1 MAIRAKDIYEG
12 RKKSRFHLGVI
23 ITVLVVLITA
33 AVLFFYGVRQYAVY
47 DESGN
52 ATIVWPW
59 AKDEAAPDASVSPS
73 QSASPSPSESPVQSP
88 SAT

>member
-23 ITVLVVLITA
+23 ITVLLALIVA
-33 AVLFFYGVRQYAVY
+33 AVLLFYGVRQYAVY
-47 DESGN
+47 DDSGN

-59 AKDEAAPDASVSPS
+59 AKDEAAPDTSASPS
-73 QSASPSPSESPVQSP
+73 QSAQPSPSISPLQSP
-88 SAT
+88 SAS

>member
-23 ITVLVVLITA
+23 ITVLLALIVA
-33 AVLFFYGVRQYAVY
+33 AVLLFYGVRQYAVY
-47 DESGN
+47 DDSGN

-59 AKDEAAPDASVSPS
+59 AKDEATPDTSASPS
-73 QSASPSPSESPVQSP
+73 QSAQPSPSTSPRQSP

>member
-23 ITVLVVLITA
+23 ITVLLALIVA
-33 AVLFFYGVRQYAVY
+33 AVLLFYGVRQYAVY
-47 DESGN
+47 DDSGN

-59 AKDEAAPDASVSPS
+59 TKDEAVPDTSASPS
-73 QSASPSPSESPVQSP
+73 QSAQPSPSTSPLQSP

>member
-23 ITVLVVLITA
+23 ITVLLALIVA
-33 AVLFFYGVRQYAVY
+33 AVLLFYGVRQYAVY
-47 DESGN
+47 DDSGN

-59 AKDEAAPDASVSPS
+59 VKDEAVPDTSASPS
-73 QSASPSPSESPVQSP
+73 QSAQPSPSESPLQSP
-88 SAT
+88 NVT

>member
-23 ITVLVVLITA
+23 ITVLLALIAA

-59 AKDEAAPDASVSPS
+59 AKDDETPDASESPT

>member
-1 MAIRAKDIYEG
+1 MAIKAKDIYEG

-23 ITVLVVLITA
+23 IVVLLGLIVA
-33 AVLFFYGVRQYAVY
+33 AVLLFYGVRQYAVY

-59 AKDEAAPDASVSPS
+59 VKDEAVPDSSVSPA